1 MKISFVDFNPM
12 HNEIKEEMNLI
23 FSKIYDNNWFV
34 LGENVE
40 KFERDFAN
48 YCKAKYA
55 IGCGNGLDAL
65 YLILRGYD
73 IGEGDE
79 VIVPSNTFIATAL
92 AVSYTKAKV
101 VLVEPD
107 INTYNIDPKKVEK
120 YINEKT
126 KAIIAVHL
134 YGRCADMKE
143 LKKISDKYNLK
154 LIEDAAQAHGC
165 LYEGKKVGSIG
176 DAAGFSFYP
185 GKNLGALGD
194 AGAVVTN
201 DEDLMKKIKALRNY
215 GSSKKYQHDYQ
226 GVNSRLD
233 ELQAGFLNTKL
244 KYLDKYNLQRQ
255 KIAKYYLEN
264 ISNKGIILPNVNNV
278 EESVWHLF
286 VIRSNQRDELQNYL
300 FKYNIETLI
309 HYPTPIHMQKSYYNL
324 DLKESDYQ
332 IAKELSETVLSLPIW
347 YGMTEEELKYV
358 VEYINKFK

>member
-1 MKISFVDFNPM
+1 MKIPFVDFNPM

-23 FSKIYDNNWFV
+23 FNKIYDNNWFV

-40 KFERDFAN
+40 KFERDFAD

-165 LYEGKKVGSIG
+165 VYEGKKVGSIG

-215 GSSKKYQHDYQ
+215 GSSKKYKHDYQ

-264 ISNKGIILPNVNNV
+264 ISNKEIVLPNVNNV

-286 VIRSNQRDELQNYL
+286 VIRSNKRDELQNHL

-309 HYPTPIHMQKSYYNL
+309 HYPKAIHMQKSYYNL
-324 DLKESDYQ
+324 NLKESDYQ
-332 IAKELSETVLSLPIW
+332 IAKDLSETVLSLPIW

>member
-1 MKISFVDFNPM
+1 MKIPFVDFNPM

-23 FSKIYDNNWFV
+23 FNKIYDNNWFV
-34 LGENVE
+34 LGKNVE
-40 KFERDFAN
+40 KFESDFAD

-107 INTYNIDPKKVEK
+107 INTYNIDPKNVEK
-120 YINEKT
+120 YITKKT

-143 LKKISDKYNLK
+143 LKKISNKYNLK

-165 LYEGKKVGSIG
+165 VYEGKKVGSIG

-264 ISNKGIILPNVNNV
+264 ISNKDIILPNVNNV

-286 VIRSNQRDELQNYL
+286 VIRSNQRDELQNHL

-324 DLKESDYQ
+324 NLKESDYQ
-332 IAKELSETVLSLPIW
+332 IAKDLSKTVLSLPIW

>member
-1 MKISFVDFNPM
+1 MKIPFVDFNPM

-165 LYEGKKVGSIG
+165 LYDGKKVGSIG

-194 AGAVVTN
+194 AGAVVTD

-255 KIAKYYLEN
+255 NIAKYYLEN

>member
-1 MKISFVDFNPM
+1 MKIPFVDFNPM